1 MRNHAVLALQRC
13 VVLGE
18 ALKLPM
24 ETWKKT
30 LKKDMMDFVQ
40 FLTKKQNSRDFAE
53 CDKTL
58 RQALRILTKT
68 FLQFLD
74 ALRGD
79 ADFAQTWMKILFL
92 LQVRHPPKR
101 QPSLM

>member
-1 MRNHAVLALQRC
+1 M
-13 VVLGE
+13 LGE
-18 ALKLPM
+18 TLKLPM

-40 FLTKKQNSRDFAE
+40 FLTKKQNSRDFPE

-74 ALRGD
+74 AIKGD
-79 ADFAQTWMKILFL
+79 ADFPQTWVKILYL
-92 LQVRHPPKR
+92 LQVRRSLKR
-101 QPSLM
+101 HRNLM